1 MANPLDALT
10 GKQRAII
17 KQLGDLE
24 AALENGMAG
33 ALPKV
38 FATLSRDVQRVAANL
53 SLDPNDRAKTL
64 RELIG
69 MKRKIGDLVVNNPT
83 YKEEVKKLL
92 NEFSTIKDLT
102 DQYIQSTID
111 DFVPTRRLYDAIL
124 QSNIAIT
131 KDALLGGGIVDNF
144 GNAIQE
150 VLKSNIAGVSDR
162 AQLME
167 TLRRFIEG
175 TPERKAYLDRYIKQ
189 TTNDAVMVFNREYLQ
204 TISEDL
210 GLKHYLYQGT
220 IIGDTRQ
227 FCQSRAGRF
236 YKKEEVEK
244 WASQS
249 WDGKMAGTNST
260 TIFSY
265 AGGYNCRHKLW
276 PISEEQYNRG
286 KGIVEP
292 KPTPPPVIAPPPSIP
307 PQMTAPPV
315 LPKPPKATIPKVA
328 TMESL
333 TEEMNDILTKKLG
346 VKVKSITIDPS
357 MTIEKMQVRVNQ
369 LNKLADTYKIG
380 DGVDKKSA
388 IDFTMQSIGNN
399 FGFVRYNGLP
409 LERKTM
415 LTKVDFG
422 HRFDITRVTGNIPKP
437 DYKAKS
443 SVFNGSTIM
452 MSDAERKFIDDKLEI
467 STLTHEFAHFISHS
481 NSSKMGDS
489 QSIKFWDEIRGLQ
502 SKYKKGIVKEF
513 KDSLNEQNIV
523 LKYQKKA
530 QAWRNYLGDYAQT
543 DVDEFWAEAF
553 TEFNLNDNPSPWALE
568 VKKIAEK
575 YFLK

>member
-1 MANPLDALT
+1 MADPLDALT

-24 AALENGMAG
+24 TALENGMAG

-38 FATLSRDVQRVAANL
+38 FATLSRDVQRIAANL

-92 NEFSTIKDLT
+92 NEFSTIKNLT
-102 DQYIQSTID
+102 DQYIQTTID

-227 FCQSRAGRF
+227 FCQSRAGKF
-236 YKKEEVEK
+236 FTKEEVEK
-244 WASQS
+244 WVSLD

-286 KGIVEP
+286 KGIVAP
-292 KPTPPPVIAPPPSIP
+292 KPTPPPIVAPPPSIP

-315 LPKPPKATIPKVA
+315 LPKPPKPPKEPSAFYGDISGLPNTIKGLKNHLNDALNKNLGLTFSETIVARDLQVQVMQQKVGA
-328 TMESL
+328 
-333 TEEMNDILTKKLG
+333 
-346 VKVKSITIDPS
+346 
-357 MTIEKMQVRVNQ
+357 IEKLSEMYRTDGATFSRSKLIFREGNTYYGRVVSSLQGTKRVYLEANF
-369 LNKLADTYKIG
+369 G
-380 DGVDKKSA
+380 SA
-388 IDFTMQSIGNN
+388 IDQQRIVSKLSKTRIQMPKSI
-399 FGFVRYNGLP
+399 
-409 LERKTM
+409 
-415 LTKVDFG
+415 VD
-422 HRFDITRVTGNIPKP
+422 DVNENI
-437 DYKAKS
+437 AT
-443 SVFNGSTIM
+443 SV
-452 MSDAERKFIDDKLEI
+452 
-467 STLTHEFAHFISHS
+467 HEFAHFISQNRANQASSMDFWKSMKDLFADYKSGIS
-481 NSSKMGDS
+481 ND
-489 QSIKFWDEIRGLQ
+489 IK
-502 SKYKKGIVKEF
+502 K
-513 KDSLNEQNIV
+513 LNETRLQLGATSDEF
-523 LKYQKKA
+523 LKMEKA
-530 QAWRNYLGDYAQT
+530 FRKNYLGDYSQT
-543 DVDEFWAEAF
+543 NVDEFFAEGFANFHLNSEPSKWASEIGKIVNKHF
-553 TEFNLNDNPSPWALE
+553 
-568 VKKIAEK
+568 KK
-575 YFLK
+575 